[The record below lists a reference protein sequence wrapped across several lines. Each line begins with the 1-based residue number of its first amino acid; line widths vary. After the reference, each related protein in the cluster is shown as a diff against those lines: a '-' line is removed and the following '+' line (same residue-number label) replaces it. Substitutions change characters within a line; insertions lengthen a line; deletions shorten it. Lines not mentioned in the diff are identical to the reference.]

1 MSKVAVVTDSTA
13 YISPELAKD
22 LPVRFVPLQVIWG
35 EKTFRDNVDIS
46 PDEFYTRL
54 KSDKVT
60 PTTSQPSPGSFQL
73 VYQELLE
80 AGYEILSVHISGKL
94 SGTLDS
100 AAQAR
105 ATFPG
110 ARIEL
115 VDSNTTSL
123 AMGFPVLAAVR
134 AAQQG
139 ASLQDCKALA
149 EKGCQNTGIL
159 FAVNTLEFLRRGGR
173 IGGAQAFLGT
183 ALNLKPIL
191 EVRGGRIEAVER
203 VRTMSKALDRL
214 IDLFEERIGSRRPLH
229 IGVVHAQAEAEACLL
244 LERVTTHFGSD
255 LISETQM
262 APVSPVLGTHVGP
275 GTMGLAFMAG
285 L

>member
-22 LPVRFVPLQVIWG
+22 LPIRFVPLQVIWG
-35 EKTFRDNVDIS
+35 DQTYNDNVDIT

-54 KSDKVT
+54 KTAKVT
-60 PTTSQPSPGSFQL
+60 PTTSQPSPGSFQKI
-73 VYQELLE
+73 YKELLE
-80 AGYEILSVHISGKL
+80 NDYEILSVHISGKL

-115 VDSNTTSL
+115 VDSNTTSM
-123 AMGFPVLAAVR
+123 AMGFPVLAACR
-134 AAQQG
+134 AAAQG
-139 ASLQDCKALA
+139 ASLQDCKAIA
-149 EKGCQNTGIL
+149 EKGSKNAGIL

-183 ALNLKPIL
+183 ALNLKPLL
-191 EVRGGRIEAVER
+191 EVRDGRIEAVER

-214 IDLFEERIGSRRPLH
+214 TDLFEERIGSRRPLY
-229 IGVVHAQAEAEACLL
+229 IGCVHAQAEAEACLL
-244 LERVTTHFGSD
+244 LERVTTRFGAD
-255 LISETQM
+255 VVETQLG
-262 APVSPVLGTHVGP
+262 PVSPVLGTHVGP
-275 GTMGLAFMAG
+275 GCMGLAFMAG
-285 L
+285 M

>member
-13 YISPELAKD
+13 FISPELAKD
-22 LPVRFVPLQVIWG
+22 LPIRYIPLQVIWG
-35 EKTFRDNVDIS
+35 EQTFRDNVDIT

-54 KSDKVT
+54 KTDKVT
-60 PTTSQPSPGSFQL
+60 PTTSQPSPGAFQL
-73 VYQELLE
+73 VYKELLE
-80 AGYEILSVHISGKL
+80 AGYDILSVHISGKL

-110 ARIEL
+110 ERIEL

-123 AMGFPVLAAVR
+123 AMGFPVFAAVR

-149 EKGCQNTGIL
+149 EKGCQNSGIL

-214 IDLFEERIGSRRPLH
+214 MDLFEERIGSRRPLH
-229 IGVVHAQAEAEACLL
+229 IGCVHAQAETEAGLL
-244 LERVTTHFGSD
+244 LERVTKHFGSD
-255 LISETQM
+255 VVETQM